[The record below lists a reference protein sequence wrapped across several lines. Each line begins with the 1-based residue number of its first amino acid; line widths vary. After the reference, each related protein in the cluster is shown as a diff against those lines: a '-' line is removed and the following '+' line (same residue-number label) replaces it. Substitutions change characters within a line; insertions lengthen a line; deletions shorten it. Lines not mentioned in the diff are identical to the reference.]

1 MNSDETSHTVE
12 TCQGTNKNVIKRGH
26 CARFNGTLL
35 TNTSH
40 SPQLW
45 GWKLHNKWCITGLAV
60 NESWIMNNQQEL
72 IEITRRTNNE

>member
-1 MNSDETSHTVE
+1 MKSRLNLQQCKLKVNSDETSHTVE

-45 GWKLHNKWCITGLAV
+45 GWKLHNK
-60 NESWIMNNQQEL
+60 
-72 IEITRRTNNE
+72 